1 MRKTPQ
7 EKHVI
12 HFNNTVI
19 PFTVVRKDVKRV
31 NLRVRSDS
39 TVTVS
44 AGRRVTLSFI
54 EAMVLRHAPWIIEKQ
69 HELAAVHEQ
78 VQGRKYISGEIIPY
92 LGQNYSIYLFE
103 TQGKGEVV
111 FDGQFFQLYASKDS
125 DAASRAGL
133 LEAWYKKE
141 AKVVFNQSLDKM
153 AGLVAGYGIA
163 KPTMTIRKMKSRWG
177 SCSFVRQKIT
187 INSELIKTPP
197 PCVDYVILHELAHF
211 KYKNHDAS
219 FYDFLSK
226 LMPDWKEQ
234 KSILK
239 NLPLFLI

>member
-7 EKHVI
+7 EKHFI

-44 AGRRVTLSFI
+44 AGSRVTLSFI
-54 EAMVLRHAPWIIEKQ
+54 EAMVLRHAPWIIGKQ
-69 HELAAVHEQ
+69 HELAAAHEQ
-78 VQGRKYISGEIIPY
+78 VKGRKYISGEIIPY

-133 LEAWYKKE
+133 LEAWYKNE

-177 SCSFVRQKIT
+177 SCSCEKHKIT
-187 INSELIKTPP
+187 INSELIKTPLS
-197 PCVDYVILHELAHF
+197 CIDYVILHELAHF
-211 KYKNHDAS
+211 KCRNHDAS
-219 FYDFLSK
+219 FYDFLGK

-234 KSILK
+234 KALLK
-239 NLPLFLI
+239 NLPLSFI